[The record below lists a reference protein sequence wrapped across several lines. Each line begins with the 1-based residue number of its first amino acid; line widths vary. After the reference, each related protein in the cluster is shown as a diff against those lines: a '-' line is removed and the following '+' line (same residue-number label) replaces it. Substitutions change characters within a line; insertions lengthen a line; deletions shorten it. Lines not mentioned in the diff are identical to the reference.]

1 MSGLLGATQWQP
13 GQACKP
19 GQGGATSLSRVTSVD
34 PRANLRADCGRCTAL
49 CCVAPAFARSTD
61 FAIDKPSG
69 RPCPKLLGDLRCGIH
84 RDLRNQGFP
93 GCDVFDCFGAGQQ
106 VVQVTFVGR
115 DWRDDPQ
122 TAEGVFEAF
131 SVLRQLHELRWY
143 LAESVDLLPE
153 GLLRKEVLRRQAQ
166 VERIA
171 EADAEVLVGF
181 DAPSLRRDVGELL
194 GRVSETMRVNV
205 SRSGPDRRGA
215 DLVGARLRGTDLRET
230 SLRGAVLLGADLRG
244 ADLRHADLLG
254 ADLRGADVS
263 GARLDES
270 LFLTQP
276 QVQAA
281 RGDGATRLPQLLAR
295 PAHWASR

>member
-1 MSGLLGATQWQP
+1 M
-13 GQACKP
+13 
-19 GQGGATSLSRVTSVD
+19 TSVD
-34 PRANLRADCGRCTAL
+34 PRPHLRADCRRCAAL

-61 FAIDKPSG
+61 FAIDKPAG
-69 RPCPKLLGDLRCGIH
+69 RPCPKLLGDLRCGVH
-84 RDLRNQGFP
+84 DGLREQGFP

-106 VVQVTFVGR
+106 VVQVTFSGR

-131 SVLRQLHELRWY
+131 SVMRQVHELRWY
-143 LAESVDLLPE
+143 LAECVDLLPE
-153 GLLRKEVLRRQAQ
+153 GLLREEVLRRQAQ
-166 VERIA
+166 VERVA

-181 DAPSLRRDVGELL
+181 DAPALRRDVGELL
-194 GRVSETMRVNV
+194 GRVSETVRATV
-205 SRSGPDRRGA
+205 SHGGPDRRGA
-215 DLVGARLRGTDLRET
+215 DLVGARLRGSDLRGT
-230 SLRGAVLLGADLRG
+230 SLRGAVLLGADLRD

-254 ADLRGADVS
+254 ADLRGADVA

-281 RGDGATRLPQLLAR
+281 RGDAATALPRLLAR
-295 PAHWASR
+295 PAHWMSGMSR

>member
-1 MSGLLGATQWQP
+1 MLRRSGLRPLG
-13 GQACKP
+13 GLRDRQA
-19 GQGGATSLSRVTSVD
+19 
-34 PRANLRADCGRCTAL
+34 
-49 CCVAPAFARSTD
+49 
-61 FAIDKPSG
+61 G

-84 RDLRNQGFP
+84 DGLREQGFP

-106 VVQVTFVGR
+106 VVQVTFAGR

-143 LAESVDLLPE
+143 LAECLDLLPE
-153 GLLRKEVLRRQAQ
+153 GLLREEVLRRQAE
-166 VERIA
+166 VERA
-171 EADAEVLVGF
+171 ASADAAVLVGF
-181 DAPSLRRDVGELL
+181 DAPALRRDVGELL
-194 GRVSETMRVNV
+194 GRVSEAVRADVP
-205 SRSGPDRRGA
+205 RRGPDRRGA
-215 DLVGARLRGTDLRET
+215 DLIGARLRGSDLRGT

-244 ADLRHADLLG
+244 ADLRRADVLG

-263 GARLDES
+263 GARLEDS

-281 RGDGATRLPQLLAR
+281 RGDAATRLPRLLTR
-295 PAHWASR
+295 PGHWTGR